1 MTQVGFYPSDTCD
14 GWLIISADAPPDANS
29 GFQEAM
35 GCGKRQR
42 NTSRMDEALQAE
54 GESDGC
60 DNSRSRRPKRKAKS
74 KTVMVDDG
82 NFFSSLQVEEASDAD
97 DDDFSEG
104 SSSDSGTDTS
114 SGHSEPDSDIQEI
127 TNEEVHNLHLLKWHE
142 SD

>member
-1 MTQVGFYPSDTCD
+1 MQIHD
-14 GWLIISADAPPDANS
+14 GWLIVSADAPLNAHN
-29 GFQEAM
+29 GFQEVM
-35 GCGKRQR
+35 GRGKHWR
-42 NTSRMDEALQAE
+42 NTSSMDEALQAE
-54 GESDGC
+54 GED
-60 DNSRSRRPKRKAKS
+60 DNSDNSHSHCLKWKVKS

-82 NFFSSLQVEEASDAD
+82 NFFSSLQVEGASDAD

-114 SGHSEPDSDIQEI
+114 SGCSEHDSDIQEI

>member
-1 MTQVGFYPSDTCD
+1 M
-14 GWLIISADAPPDANS
+14 WH
-29 GFQEAM
+29 
-35 GCGKRQR
+35 GKHQR
-42 NTSRMDEALQAE
+42 NTSRMDKALQAE
-54 GESDGC
+54 GENDGC
-60 DNSRSRRPKRKAKS
+60 DNSRSCHPKRKAKS

-82 NFFSSLQVEEASDAD
+82 NFFSSLQVEEASDAN